1 MSSFLFSVGS
11 LQEAHLHKGWFVLLT
26 SLLGFWRVKRW
37 ERGIR
42 ASQRDNA
49 PAPTTRANPIISHF
63 ESSFSLRGMSRA
75 ELFRQGFGFGA
86 TRNRED
92 DEATREAVR
101 AEEGESN
108 GHEHSLRETDP
119 MIPLDPSNP
128 ERSRAIIQ
136 AFANEQRLQRDLREA
151 GLL

>member
-1 MSSFLFSVGS
+1 
-11 LQEAHLHKGWFVLLT
+11 
-26 SLLGFWRVKRW
+26 VKRW
-37 ERGIR
+37 ERGIL

-49 PAPTTRANPIISHF
+49 PAPTSQANAIISHF
-63 ESSFSLRGMSRA
+63 ESPFSLRGMSRA

-92 DEATREAVR
+92 AEAALEVVR

-108 GHEHSLRETDP
+108 AHEHSIRETEP

-128 ERSRAIIQ
+128 ERSRAIIR
-136 AFANEQRLQRDLREA
+136 AYANEQRLQQDLREA

>member
-1 MSSFLFSVGS
+1 VSSFLFNIGS
-11 LQEAHLHKGWFVLLT
+11 LQETYFRQGWFILLT
-26 SLLGFWRVKRW
+26 SLLGFYRVKRW
-37 ERGIR
+37 ERGIL
-42 ASQRDNA
+42 ASRRDNA
-49 PAPTTRANPIISHF
+49 PAPTTQANPIISHF

-75 ELFRQGFGFGA
+75 DLFRQGFGFGA

-108 GHEHSLRETDP
+108 GHEHSMETDP
-119 MIPLDPSNP
+119 MIPLHPSDP

>member
-1 MSSFLFSVGS
+1 
-11 LQEAHLHKGWFVLLT
+11 
-26 SLLGFWRVKRW
+26 VKRW
-37 ERGIR
+37 ERGIL
-42 ASQRDNA
+42 ASRRDNA

-75 ELFRQGFGFGA
+75 DLFRQGFGFGA

-108 GHEHSLRETDP
+108 GHEHSMETDP